1 MSNNDRFIEIQDRNG
16 THHIGTSVEYVTMPD
31 GTFLSDNLGNLNV
44 MQKGSVE
51 TRLSGLENNRYA
63 PIENPQFS
71 GSLSVI
77 TQDNNTAFKVAE
89 VNEEWQTKIEGQLLI
104 KGAYSKGITVT
115 PPTSSTTKSILVAD
129 NGIQIKVSSD
139 SILNINS
146 NNLEV
151 LKDIALKTNN
161 LTTTGEITANNL
173 VYGGK
178 VSNRDQL
185 DAFMNKYKSTQK
197 LYLIRLGYKVAY
209 TLATGNQ
216 WETGKTTR
224 QGFGF
229 CIIEDSGKKMTV
241 IFRYGN
247 AIYDTQISRGEN
259 LAGETIDA
267 YRSALKIYKLVQTKS
282 LQTVV
287 TILKE

>member
-1 MSNNDRFIEIQDRNG
+1 MSNNDRFIEVQDKNG
-16 THHIGTSVEYVTMPD
+16 THHIGTSVEYITMPD

-51 TRLSGLENNRYA
+51 ARLDGLENNQYA
-63 PIENPQFS
+63 PITNPQFLE
-71 GSLSVI
+71 GLSVI
-77 TQDNNTAFKVAE
+77 TQNNNTAFKVAE
-89 VNEEWQTKIEGQLLI
+89 VNDEWQTKVKGQLLI
-104 KGAYSKGITVT
+104 NGNYNKGITIT
-115 PPTSSTTKSILVAD
+115 PPISSTTKSILVAD
-129 NGIQIKVSSD
+129 NGIQVKVDSD

-151 LKDIALKTNN
+151 LKDIALNNSN

-173 VYGGK
+173 AYGGK

-185 DAFMNKYKSTQK
+185 DTFMNKYKSTQK

-229 CIIEDSGKKMTV
+229 CTIEDSGKKMTV

-282 LQTVV
+282 LQTVA